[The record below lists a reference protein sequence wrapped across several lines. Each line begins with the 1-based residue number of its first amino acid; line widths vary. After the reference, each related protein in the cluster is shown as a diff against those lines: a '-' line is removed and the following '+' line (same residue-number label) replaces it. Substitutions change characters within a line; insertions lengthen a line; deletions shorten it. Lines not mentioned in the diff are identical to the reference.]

1 MDDIARLLAME
12 DIRQL
17 KARYYRCMDTKD
29 WEGLSKVFAQSWAP
43 EPASESCTLTRTR
56 RSERRTLPVSA

>member
-1 MDDIARLLAME
+1 MNDVERLLAIE

-29 WEGLSKVFAQSWAP
+29 WRAF
-43 EPASESCTLTRTR
+43 PACSPPTR
-56 RSERRTLPVSA
+56 